1 MTSAEFSS
9 CKAAFLAALK
19 KSREME
25 EYESPTHKRLHQ
37 LAELST
43 EAARLIPFKSQILAQ
58 PNVELAEGMFH
69 GRDSYNNLVN
79 PDKLPNAKFPAEYD
93 VFKNWVRSILEKHE
107 EKKAKPKKQTR
118 ASAKSKDATG
128 PAAGDESDAE
138 CKNFNSP
145 SAAYAAAFSV
155 IDRVLAGVSQ
165 MAVDDDPAAKLRFKK
180 KAKDTSNTSQVTSET
195 PKQSSSKL
203 HKSGSSKRART
214 DSTPFNEEAFLAS
227 HIQPS
232 KFGAHHFQ
240 SFPEVSYASFVMCA
254 STRPQ

>member
-19 KSREME
+19 SLVRWRSTSLQLTNGFTSWPSYPPRRYSTILPSVDYSDEVTSFDRLVLFLSSRKSLP
-25 EYESPTHKRLHQ
+25 SPTGSWLKGC
-37 LAELST
+37 S
-43 EAARLIPFKSQILAQ
+43 
-58 PNVELAEGMFH
+58 

-93 VFKNWVRSILEKHE
+93 VFKNWVRSILEKRE
-107 EKKAKPKKQTR
+107 EKKAKPKKQTQ

-138 CKNFNSP
+138 
-145 SAAYAAAFSV
+145 SV
-155 IDRVLAGVSQ
+155 IVTTGPEYHANDGASDK

-195 PKQSSSKL
+195 PKESSSKL

-214 DSTPFNEEAFLAS
+214 DSTDFNEEASLLLTLNRLVFS
-227 HIQPS
+227 
-232 KFGAHHFQ
+232 G
-240 SFPEVSYASFVMCA
+240 C
-254 STRPQ
+254 

>member
-58 PNVELAEGMFH
+58 PNAELAEGMFH

-93 VFKNWVRSILEKHE
+93 VFKNWVRSILEKRE

-128 PAAGDESDAE
+128 PAAGGESDAE
-138 CKNFNSP
+138 
-145 SAAYAAAFSV
+145 SV
-155 IDRVLAGVSQ
+155 IVTTGPEHPANDGASDK

-195 PKQSSSKL
+195 PKESSSKL

-214 DSTPFNEEAFLAS
+214 DSTPFNEEAFLTAAVAEFYTSHSAIPVLIDEDPWGAMFIRAVLTEAS
-227 HIQPS
+227 R
-232 KFGAHHFQ
+232 
-240 SFPEVSYASFVMCA
+240 
-254 STRPQ
+254 T